1 VRREDGQGVTP
12 RAVALVLLSVVT
24 VACGG
29 SPGQQ
34 SRSAAARDRN
44 PVTVGPGRLVP
55 IGGGRSLFLHCV
67 GTGRPTVILEAG
79 FGGNIDDWREVQGP
93 LSHATRTCA
102 YDRAGLVNS
111 PAIHGVHDAAT
122 EVADLGRL
130 LDHAGIPPPYVLVG
144 HSYGGL
150 LVRLF
155 AHAHPRDTAGLVL
168 VDAMGRNQ
176 DRRLLPIWRAQPAAV
191 RRLLPKPG
199 AQPVEDGVNIIAGE
213 ALDAQIRTLGDI
225 PLVVITRGRPDDSGP
240 PLPPSVRGPA
250 DRLWTTMQDELA
262 ALSSDHVHVIATRSG
277 HFVQLSFNG
286 QPDVVIAGVL
296 AVVHA
301 ARTRTR
307 LPSCPRLFHGVGV
320 QCRT

>member
-1 VRREDGQGVTP
+1 MAGTGALLCSQRGRKGVRFC
-12 RAVALVLLSVVT
+12 ALALLLLLLSVAM

-29 SPGQQ
+29 GSMGQQ
-34 SRSAAARDRN
+34 GRSVPRDRN

-55 IGGGRSLFLHCV
+55 IGGGRSLFIYCV
-67 GTGRPTVILEAG
+67 GTGSPTVILEAG

-111 PAIHGVHDAAT
+111 PAIPGVHDAAT
-122 EVADLGRL
+122 EIADLGRL
-130 LDHAGIPPPYVLVG
+130 LDHARIPPPYVLVG
-144 HSYGGL
+144 HSYGGI

-155 AHAHPRDTAGLVL
+155 AHAHPKETAGLVL

-176 DRRLLPIWRAQPAAV
+176 DRRQLPIWQAQPPAV

-199 AQPVEDGVNIIAGE
+199 SQPIDDGVNVMAGE

-240 PLPPSVRGPA
+240 PLPPSVRGAA

-262 ALSSDHVHVIATRSG
+262 ALSSDHVHVMASDATATSR
-277 HFVQLSFNG
+277 
-286 QPDVVIAGVL
+286 
-296 AVVHA
+296 
-301 ARTRTR
+301 
-307 LPSCPRLFHGVGV
+307 PSTSMNVALTISCS
-320 QCRT
+320 

>member
-1 VRREDGQGVTP
+1 M
-12 RAVALVLLSVVT
+12 
-24 VACGG
+24 
-29 SPGQQ
+29 
-34 SRSAAARDRN
+34 
-44 PVTVGPGRLVP
+44 
-55 IGGGRSLFLHCV
+55 
-67 GTGRPTVILEAG
+67 
-79 FGGNIDDWREVQGP
+79 
-93 LSHATRTCA
+93 
-102 YDRAGLVNS
+102 
-111 PAIHGVHDAAT
+111 
-122 EVADLGRL
+122 
-130 LDHAGIPPPYVLVG
+130 LVG

-176 DRRLLPIWRAQPAAV
+176 DRRLLPIWRAQPAVV
-191 RRLLPKPG
+191 RRLLPEPG
-199 AQPVEDGVNIIAGE
+199 AQPVQDDVNIIAGE

-225 PLVVITRGRPDDSGP
+225 PLAVITRGRPDDSGP

-286 QPDVVIAGVL
+286 QPDVVIAAVL
-296 AVVHA
+296 AVLRA
-301 ARTRTR
+301 ARTGTH
-307 LPSCPRLFHGVGV
+307 LPSCPRLFHGAGV